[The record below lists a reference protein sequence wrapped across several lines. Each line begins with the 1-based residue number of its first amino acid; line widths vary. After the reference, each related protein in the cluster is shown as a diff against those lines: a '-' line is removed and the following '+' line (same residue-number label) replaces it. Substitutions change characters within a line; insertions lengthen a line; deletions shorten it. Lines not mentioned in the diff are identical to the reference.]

1 MTETWSPAKRW
12 RREGIDRLS
21 GLSMPQDVE
30 QLWEFG
36 YITQAQALSESFWKS
51 DLRHVIYK
59 SFLLDMEKEIN
70 VILQI
75 SKSGE

>member
-1 MTETWSPAKRW
+1 
-12 RREGIDRLS
+12 
-21 GLSMPQDVE
+21 MPQDVE